1 MENEQK
7 DQTAEKCPLQIIK
20 NNDAT
25 FIGCDSSNRDLE
37 KCRSCLTPFCRK
49 PIKIYHN
56 SRNYLACEVQR
67 SQSTNSIR
75 SLPVKFPSTPKR
87 SLTTEKDN
95 ESPWSH
101 GKRCLQCAAPKCK
114 AYSRSS
120 IQSKKLKK
128 DKNSVLKEFEIYK
141 MPNFRRKPI
150 QQAILR
156 ETNKY
161 RRLHN
166 ANPLKMD
173 EKLCS
178 YAQDWAD
185 HLADQNKLETR
196 PNPLYGENIV
206 CVRRSKFS
214 VDQILK
220 LWYQEKYNYDYL
232 KPGFNLYTGHFTQL
246 VWKESE
252 FLGVGVACDVSSIWI
267 VCNYNPPGNVSDHF
281 RENVLPRKF
290 LLLKSDLDA
299 EETSKSKHHNLK

>member
-1 MENEQK
+1 MENETK
-7 DQTAEKCPLQIIK
+7 DAQLPGKCPLQLIQH
-20 NNDAT
+20 NDVT
-25 FIGCDSSNRDLE
+25 FIGCDSSNRDVE

-49 PIKIYHN
+49 PFKIYHN

-67 SQSTNSIR
+67 SQSTNSTR
-75 SLPVKFPSTPKR
+75 SLPVKFSPNTK
-87 SLTTEKDN
+87 KDN
-95 ESPWSH
+95 EFQC
-101 GKRCLQCAAPKCK
+101 KKCLQCAAPKCK
-114 AYSRSS
+114 TS

-128 DKNSVLKEFEIYK
+128 DRNSICKKFEEYK
-141 MPNFRRKPI
+141 MPEIRSGPI
-150 QQAILR
+150 KQTVLR

-178 YAQDWAD
+178 YAQQWAD
-185 HLADQNKLETR
+185 QLADHNKLETR
-196 PNPLYGENIV
+196 PAPLYGENIV

-214 VDQILK
+214 VEQILK

-246 VWKESE
+246 VWRQTE
-252 FLGVGVACDVSSIWI
+252 FLGVGVACDVRSIWI
-267 VCNYNPPGNVSDHF
+267 VCNYDPPGNVSDHF
-281 RENVLPRKF
+281 TENVLPRK

-299 EETSKSKHHNLK
+299 EETRESKHHK